1 MLSNLRQAGPTIE
14 LPSAAPFWRKYSSC
28 CSLNRRNGL
37 VSTNITP
44 NLKEFNGT
52 NPILSHESCEFYFLK
67 SLYTQPIIQISS
79 MRLLSCS
86 SLLRSNLNVLV
97 ILDNDLDPLVTT
109 LTILTSDSLFLIFT
123 VAEVATDKVS
133 RSIMRSIPRR
143 ELRVGDLPQLE
154 RLGTA
159 FESDKFLSQSVVP
172 PLWQEDR
179 PEIVV

>member
-1 MLSNLRQAGPTIE
+1 
-14 LPSAAPFWRKYSSC
+14 
-28 CSLNRRNGL
+28 
-37 VSTNITP
+37 
-44 NLKEFNGT
+44 
-52 NPILSHESCEFYFLK
+52 
-67 SLYTQPIIQISS
+67 
-79 MRLLSCS
+79 MRLLSRS

-123 VAEVATDKVS
+123 VAEVATDEVS
-133 RSIMRSIPRR
+133 RSIMRSIPRC

-159 FESDKFLSQSVVP
+159 FESDEFLSQGVVP